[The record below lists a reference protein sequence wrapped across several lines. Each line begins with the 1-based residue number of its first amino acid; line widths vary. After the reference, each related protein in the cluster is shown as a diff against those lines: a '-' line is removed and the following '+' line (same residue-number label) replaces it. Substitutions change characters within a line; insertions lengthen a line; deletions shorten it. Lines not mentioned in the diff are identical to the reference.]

1 MIYLTM
7 GLLYLCNLIYSK
19 NNDKEYNVIGSVVV
33 ITIWPL
39 ILVNNIIKKMKILEF
54 LKKPFGSK
62 KNTSINEDQESLGK
76 IILDLKNKQ
85 NQELKKEVKPKL
97 LTYEIDNHTF
107 KVGDKVICRTNEP
120 YPLLVG
126 KIVEFWNNNGKW
138 EKAVPVIRNIS
149 NGKKFNA
156 HGVIKPYSEELLN
169 TLKPMKALE
178 QWNYLVP
185 EEVRYTEEEIK
196 KKEESFK
203 KREKFLPNK
212 K

>member
-1 MIYLTM
+1 
-7 GLLYLCNLIYSK
+7 
-19 NNDKEYNVIGSVVV
+19 
-33 ITIWPL
+33 
-39 ILVNNIIKKMKILEF
+39 MKILEF
-54 LKKPFGSK
+54 LKKPFK
-62 KNTSINEDQESLGK
+62 KKTEQNETSIILKQQEENKTINNPK
-76 IILDLKNKQ
+76 ILNYD
-85 NQELKKEVKPKL
+85 
-97 LTYEIDNHTF
+97 IDGYTF
-107 KVGDKVICRTNEP
+107 NVGDKVICRTNEP

-138 EKAVPVIRNIS
+138 GKAVPVIRNIS

-185 EEVRYTEEEIK
+185 KEVRYTEEEIK

>member
-1 MIYLTM
+1 
-7 GLLYLCNLIYSK
+7 
-19 NNDKEYNVIGSVVV
+19 
-33 ITIWPL
+33 
-39 ILVNNIIKKMKILEF
+39 MKILEF
-54 LKKPFGSK
+54 LKKPFKKKTEQNETSIISK
-62 KNTSINEDQESLGK
+62 KQEE
-76 IILDLKNKQ
+76 NKKVV
-85 NQELKKEVKPKL
+85 NPKL
-97 LTYEIDNHTF
+97 LNYNIDGHTF